1 MSLTTSPLFSTR
13 DSLEEAHAYAME
25 IVNTLPAEHRIGVL
39 TAINVLTNT
48 AISEINRLDLT
59 SVLPVP
65 LDDLPRECK
74 LSEIPRE
81 KLQVMIRTLL
91 APTISELHTA
101 SRLPI
106 LGELTE
112 GASSFTA
119 MVAVLFGVPSSQ
131 LVEEVKAFLNSQS

>member
-25 IVNTLPAEHRIGVL
+25 IVNTLPPEHRIGVL

-59 SVLPVP
+59 AVLPVP

-74 LSEIPRE
+74 IKDLPRE
-81 KLQVMIRTLL
+81 KLQVMIRTLV
-91 APTISELHTA
+91 APTVSELHTA
-101 SRLPI
+101 SKLPI
-106 LGELTE
+106 LGGLVE
-112 GASSFTA
+112 GTTIFVA
-119 MVAVLFGVPSSQ
+119 MVATLFGMDTKQ
-131 LVEEVKAFLNSQS
+131 TVEEVKAFRTSQS